1 MIHAAGRIVLG
12 GFFVLAGINKIA
24 NYADTAAAMEAV
36 GLPGL
41 LLPLVIALELVG
53 GLIVASARPARLVF
67 WTGLALAGFT
77 VLTNVFF
84 HDFWAQPEDLAP
96 LELSMFFKNL
106 AIAGALLMVAGGAVR
121 TGKTAVP
128 TR

>member
-1 MIHAAGRIVLG
+1 MIHTVGRIILG
-12 GFFVLAGINKIA
+12 SFFVLAGINKIA
-24 NYADTAAAMEAV
+24 NYAETAAGMDAV

-41 LLPLVIALELVG
+41 LLPLVIALEIVG
-53 GLIVASARPARLVF
+53 GVIVASARPARLVF
-67 WTGLALAGFT
+67 PTGLVLAGFT

-84 HDFWAQPEDLAP
+84 HDFWAQPDHLAP

-121 TGKTAVP
+121 TEKTAVP